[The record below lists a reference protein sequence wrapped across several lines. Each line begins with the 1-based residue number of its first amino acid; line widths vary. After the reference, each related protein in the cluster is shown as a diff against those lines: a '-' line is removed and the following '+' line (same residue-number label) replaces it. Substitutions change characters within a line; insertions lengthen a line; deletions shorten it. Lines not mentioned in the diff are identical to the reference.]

1 MTVPLKSALASLMI
15 ACALIQILSMFE
27 LMGRER
33 PKGNPKVLAWLHRGS
48 GYGFLALLIV
58 ISVFCVKDFVTS
70 SAEVSTRGLFH
81 SVLALMV
88 ILILAIKL
96 GVLRRYHLFDRF
108 LPLLGGSV
116 FVLSVLV
123 YSLSGGYFYLVSAA
137 HNNRSLAYFYGKLS
151 VDAKQGEGLVEY
163 KCSKC
168 HTLERIFAQTKTRD
182 GWMETVN
189 RMRERLPGWINDN
202 DARTITG
209 FLAEVQGP
217 KAAEAGVADAGAGA
231 RALKKKSTAVE
242 NPIEQ
247 IAAGKQVYDG
257 RCGFCH
263 NVADVEDK
271 VGPGLKNL
279 FSRGTLPYTGKP
291 VTDDNIR
298 AQLQKPA
305 QNMPAQTDLSAEQVD
320 ALLAYLHTI

>member
-1 MTVPLKSALASLMI
+1 MPLKSALASLMI
-15 ACALIQILSMFE
+15 AFAIIQVLSMFE

-33 PKGNPKVLAWLHRGS
+33 PRGNPKVLGWFHRGS
-48 GYGFLALLIV
+48 GYGFLILLV
-58 ISVFCVKDFVTS
+58 TISVFCVKDFVTS
-70 SAEVSTRGLFH
+70 TAEVSTRGLFH
-81 SVLALMV
+81 SVIALIV

-96 GVLRRYHLFDRF
+96 GILRRYHLFGKF
-108 LPLLGGSV
+108 LPLLGSSV
-116 FVLSVLV
+116 FILSVV
-123 YSLSGGYFYLVSAA
+123 AYALSGGYFYLVSAA

-163 KCSKC
+163 KCAKC
-168 HTLERIFAQTKTRD
+168 HSLERIFAQTKTRD

-202 DARTITG
+202 DARTISG

-217 KAAEAGVADAGAGA
+217 KPAEAGVADASGGA
-231 RALKKKSTAVE
+231 RGLQKKTTAVG
-242 NPIEQ
+242 NPIER
-247 IAAGKQVYDG
+247 IAAGKQVYET
-257 RCGFCH
+257 RCGYCH

-291 VTDDNIR
+291 VTEDNIR
-298 AQLQKPA
+298 AQLKNPA
-305 QNMPAQTDLSAEQVD
+305 QNMPAQTDLSADQVD

>member
-1 MTVPLKSALASLMI
+1 MTVPLKSALASVMI
-15 ACALIQILSMFE
+15 ACAVIQVLTMFE

-33 PKGNPKVLAWLHRGS
+33 PRGNPRVLAWIHRGS
-48 GYGFLALLIV
+48 GYGFLTLLV
-58 ISVFCVKDFVTS
+58 TISVFCVKDFVTS
-70 SAEVSTRGLFH
+70 TAEVSTRGLFH
-81 SVLALMV
+81 SVLALSV

-96 GVLRRYHLFDRF
+96 GVLRRYHLFDKF
-108 LPLLGGSV
+108 LPLLGSSV
-116 FVLSVLV
+116 FVLSVVV

-137 HNNRSLAYFYGKLS
+137 HNNRSLALFYGKLS

-163 KCSKC
+163 KCAKC
-168 HTLERIFAQTKTRD
+168 HTLERIFAQTKTHD
-182 GWMETVN
+182 GWRETVN

-202 DARTITG
+202 DARTIVG
-209 FLAEVQGP
+209 FLTEVQGP
-217 KAAEAGVADAGAGA
+217 KAAEAGVADASGGA
-231 RALKKKSTAVE
+231 RGLKKKTTAVE
-242 NPIEQ
+242 NPIER
-247 IAAGKQVYDG
+247 ISAGKQVYDS

-279 FSRGTLPYTGKP
+279 FSRGTLPYSGKP

-298 AQLQKPA
+298 AQLAKPA
-305 QNMPAQTDLSAEQVD
+305 QNMPAQSDLSDDQVD